1 MNIGGWTMDERLYGL
16 LARFP
21 DTSTLLAA
29 SRDLRRRGL
38 TRLDAY
44 SPHPVEGLSDA
55 LGLRERCVPVIALLC
70 ATLAGGITLTLQVY
84 GSLDYPFNAGGK
96 PVVSWPAYMIV
107 TFAMTM
113 VGATLGSVLSMLW
126 LNGFPRPY
134 HPLFNVAAFD
144 AASRDGY
151 FLCLEAGDPLFD
163 AERLREHLSQHG
175 AVSIHEVP
183 A

>member
-1 MNIGGWTMDERLYGL
+1 MDERLYGL

-21 DTSTLLAA
+21 DTGSLLAA
-29 SRDLRRRGL
+29 SRHLRRVGL

-44 SPHPVEGLSDA
+44 SPHPVEGLSEA
-55 LGLRERCVPVIALLC
+55 LGQRERRVPMTALAC
-70 ATLAGGITLTLQVY
+70 ALVAGAGALALQVY
-84 GSLDYPFNAGGK
+84 ASLDYPFNVGGK
-96 PVVSWPAYMIV
+96 PIISWPAYIIV

-113 VGATLGSVLSMLW
+113 VGATLGAMLSMLW

-134 HPLFNVAAFD
+134 HPLFNLAGFD

-151 FLCLEAGDPLFD
+151 FLCLEADDPLFD
-163 AERLREHLSQHG
+163 AERLHEHLLRHG
-175 AVSIHEVP
+175 ALWIQEVP

>member
-1 MNIGGWTMDERLYGL
+1 MDERLHGL

-21 DTSTLLAA
+21 DADHLLAA
-29 SRDLRRRGL
+29 SRNLRRRGL

-44 SPHPVEGLSDA
+44 SPHPVEGLDQA
-55 LGLRERCVPVIALLC
+55 LGLSERRVPVIALVC
-70 ATLAGGITLTLQVY
+70 AVVVGAGALALQVY
-84 GSLDYPFNAGGK
+84 ASLDYPFNVGGR
-96 PVVSWPAYMIV
+96 PVLSWPAYTIV

-113 VGATLGSVLSMLW
+113 VGATLGAMLSMLW

-134 HPLFNVAAFD
+134 HPLFNVAEFD

-151 FLCLEAGDPLFD
+151 FLCLEASDPLFD
-163 AERLREHLSQHG
+163 AERLREHLLQNG
-175 AVSIHEVP
+175 AVSIREVP

>member
-1 MNIGGWTMDERLYGL
+1 MDERLHGL

-21 DTSTLLAA
+21 DADSLLTA
-29 SRDLRRRGL
+29 SRDFRHRGL

-44 SPHPVEGLSDA
+44 SPHPVEGLSEA
-55 LGLRERCVPVIALLC
+55 LGLRERRVPVVALLC
-70 ATLAGGITLTLQVY
+70 AVVAGAGALALQVY
-84 GSLDYPFNAGGK
+84 ASLNYPFNVGGK
-96 PVVSWPAYMIV
+96 PLLSWPAYTIV

-113 VGATLGSVLSMLW
+113 VGATLGAMLSMLW

-134 HPLFNVAAFD
+134 HPLFNVVEFE

-151 FLCLEAGDPLFD
+151 FLCLEADDPLFD
-163 AERLREHLSQHG
+163 AERLHEHLLQHG
-175 AVSIHEVP
+175 ALSIQEVP